1 MLDLLKVF
9 ITIIVLYFGYQLVLK
24 HTGFLEKS
32 EQEMPAAHYM
42 PPPTMEDFQPEP
54 VPVMETP
61 KPVPVEHLVASAGPN
76 PPAQQGP
83 EGVRHIIA
91 QEQPTDPYAEMQ
103 EDAYAPE
110 KLRHPERMFR
120 PAPEND
126 NTAIASQSGIA
137 SSQNAV
143 PQSIGGFAP
152 EMAQN
157 GGYFMGDVAAN
168 DLTVPTNYSEY

>member
-24 HTGFLEKS
+24 HTGFLEKL
-32 EQEMPAAHYM
+32 QPAVPTARYM
-42 PPPTMEDFQPEP
+42 PPAIEEFQPEP
-54 VPVMETP
+54 VPVLETP
-61 KPVPVEHLVASAGPN
+61 KPVPVDRPVAASGPN

-83 EGVRHIIA
+83 EGVRHIMA
-91 QEQPTDPYAEMQ
+91 QEHPTDPYAEMQ

-137 SSQNAV
+137 STLNAI

>member
-9 ITIIVLYFGYQLVLK
+9 ITIIVLYFGYQLILE

-32 EQEMPAAHYM
+32 AHVVPSARYTPPAI
-42 PPPTMEDFQPEP
+42 EDFQPEP
-54 VPVMETP
+54 IPVAETP
-61 KPVPVEHLVASAGPN
+61 KPIPVERPVAPAGPN
-76 PPAQQGP
+76 PPAQKGP

-91 QEQPTDPYAEMQ
+91 EEQPTDPYAEMQ

-126 NTAIASQSGIA
+126 NTTIASASGIA
-137 SSQNAV
+137 STQNAI
-143 PQSIGGFAP
+143 PQNIGAFAP